1 MGTWGT
7 GPFDNDTAADFAGD
21 LDDAPPGEREAHV
34 RGVLARTVSA
44 AGYLDVAQEA
54 VAAAALIAAQC
65 PGGRP
70 VETVYGP
77 EQPLRCSLKTSGNWP
92 PGPWTGSWPA
102 GRGLRCGSALLTR
115 PSGWQRSRL
124 CGMYSALGR
133 LHPMSRCL
141 VFKPRRQRAVLPAA
155 DSQARP
161 QPPAARPLRA
171 NKTSDPAANCGQNTY
186 ERSHPAVDLTTSPP

>member
-21 LDDAPPGEREAHV
+21 LDDAPPGEREALV

-44 AGYLDVAQEA
+44 AGYLDEAQEA

-77 EQPLRCSLKTSGNWP
+77 EQPLPVFPEDLRELAARALDRVLAGGPGLEMWVGPADAPQWLAAVAAVRDVLGPRP
-92 PGPWTGSWPA
+92 PSPDVPLPGLYAQAAA
-102 GRGLRCGSALLTR
+102 GRLACRRQSGATATARRAAAFAPTKPQIQPLTAVRTLTNEATR
-115 PSGWQRSRL
+115 PSI
-124 CGMYSALGR
+124 
-133 LHPMSRCL
+133 
-141 VFKPRRQRAVLPAA
+141 
-155 DSQARP
+155 
-161 QPPAARPLRA
+161 
-171 NKTSDPAANCGQNTY
+171 
-186 ERSHPAVDLTTSPP
+186 

>member
-21 LDDAPPGEREAHV
+21 LDDAPPGEREALV

-44 AGYLDVAQEA
+44 AGYLDEAQEA

-77 EQPLRCSLKTSGNWP
+77 EQPLPVFPEDLRELAARALDRVLAGGPGLEMWVGPADAPQWLAAVAAVRDVLGPRP
-92 PGPWTGSWPA
+92 PSPDVPLPGLYAQAAA
-102 GRGLRCGSALLTR
+102 GRLACRRQSGATATARRAAAFARTKPQIQPLTAVRTLTNEATR
-115 PSGWQRSRL
+115 PSI
-124 CGMYSALGR
+124 
-133 LHPMSRCL
+133 
-141 VFKPRRQRAVLPAA
+141 
-155 DSQARP
+155 
-161 QPPAARPLRA
+161 
-171 NKTSDPAANCGQNTY
+171 
-186 ERSHPAVDLTTSPP
+186 

>member
-21 LDDAPPGEREAHV
+21 LDDAPPGEREALV

-44 AGYLDVAQEA
+44 AGYLDEAQEA

-70 VETVYGP
+70 VGTVYGP
-77 EQPLRCSLKTSGNWP
+77 EQPLPVFPEDLRELAARALDRVLAGGPGLEMWVGPADAPQWLAAVAAVRDVLGPRP
-92 PGPWTGSWPA
+92 PSPDVPLP
-102 GRGLRCGSALLTR
+102 GL
-115 PSGWQRSRL
+115 
-124 CGMYSALGR
+124 
-133 LHPMSRCL
+133 
-141 VFKPRRQRAVLPAA
+141 KPRRQRAVLPAA
-155 DSQARP
+155 GSQARP